1 MVLLSLSMCLDKG
14 VIIGSGWQSAP
25 NISEE
30 FRKIAIGSLPYET
43 LPEVS
48 S

>member
-1 MVLLSLSMCLDKG
+1 MYHYKG